1 MRKLNEEKLEKLPTF
16 NQQLNDECGR
26 QGTPA
31 RDEFHEEALS
41 WY

>member
-16 NQQLNDECGR
+16 NQQLADEYGR
-26 QGTPA
+26 QDTPA

-41 WY
+41 W